1 MTEIKFHL
9 LSKNYSS
16 NQTTLAALTD
26 LHFSI
31 ESGAFT
37 VLLGPEKSGKTTLL
51 RILAGLEKPT
61 VGKVQFPLKNHEK
74 PQSVGMVFPEPR
86 LMPWLTVKE
95 NLLFG
100 LDENPR
106 EKEIDQLLKLLNLI
120 PHKNSYPRHISPEIA
135 QNVSLGRALVHNP
148 DIIVMDNPFGQLSYL
163 GRLKLQEEWVRLP
176 LLHKKTIIFATQDIE
191 EAAFLAQRILILD
204 KGEIQGDYLIPKE
217 HQHQRHGQAL
227 NIIKKN
233 LLAILQRFPSNS

>member
-9 LSKNYSS
+9 LSKNYSH
-16 NQTTLAALTD
+16 NQKTLTALTD
-26 LHFSI
+26 IHFSI
-31 ESGAFT
+31 ETHAFT
-37 VLLGPEKSGKTTLL
+37 VLLGPEKAGKTTLL

-61 VGKVQFPLKNHEK
+61 VGKIQFPLDHNEK
-74 PQSVGMVFPEPR
+74 PQSVGMVFSEPR

-100 LDENPR
+100 LKETPS

-120 PHKNSYPRHISPEIA
+120 PYKDSYPRQINLETA
-135 QNVSLGRALVHNP
+135 QNVALGRTLVHNP
-148 DIIVMDNPFGQLSYL
+148 DIIVMDDPFRQLSYL
-163 GRLKLQEEWVRLP
+163 GRIKLQEEWIRLP

-191 EAAFLAQRILILD
+191 EAAFLAQRIVIMD
-204 KGEIQGDYLIPKE
+204 NGEVSSDYPIPKE

-233 LLAILQRFPSNS
+233 LLAILQRFQSKP